1 MSGAAK
7 AALAGKSGLVARTGL
22 VARAGLVLDHGAEG
36 ALLLAD
42 GLRSGVYRAFGRRL
56 ARFFRDREVRVAWFA
71 GIAVTMG
78 ALLAVSAPLWLLALG
93 PILLGVPHVVGD
105 VRYLWTQPGYHK
117 NKRVWLLVGPALL
130 VGAVTADVGWG
141 LAAALLA
148 LWALPASTQRR
159 MAGAVVLVPLLVLS
173 FVWRSEARLLFAH
186 LHNLIALALWCIY
199 RPRTRRFHWGV
210 LAGVGA
216 ISLLIL
222 LGAADG
228 ASLSSSPDGRTMN
241 FYGASL
247 APFASPVWAWRLV
260 VVFAFAQSVHY
271 AVWLRLMPE
280 EARERPSPRP
290 FRASY
295 RQLKHEWGGLPLLGV
310 LVTALVLAGWATFD
324 LAGARDGYLRF
335 AVFHGHLELAAG
347 TLIVM
352 GRTP

>member
-247 APFASPVWAWRLV
+247 APFASPVWAWRLRDAPV
-260 VVFAFAQSVHY
+260 TEGSTPPPVRLDSGHQGSRHATPDSASARASAPLVPAPQVQAPRNFAQPLSTTTPTPLHKNQG
-271 AVWLRLMPE
+271 
-280 EARERPSPRP
+280 
-290 FRASY
+290 RAT
-295 RQLKHEWGGLPLLGV
+295 RGRGG
-310 LVTALVLAGWATFD
+310 
-324 LAGARDGYLRF
+324 R
-335 AVFHGHLELAAG
+335 AA
-347 TLIVM
+347 
-352 GRTP
+352 